1 MHYAGIHLSLS
12 LVTTKIDDVSFIFII
27 IEIFFSIYAFNGRT
41 GKQAGR
47 VFSPDCNLAL
57 QTIKSV
63 LAFADRY
70 AFYGMFNDIR
80 ILTSPPEPCR

>member
-41 GKQAGR
+41 HFFRKERKITHTIAPASRTNGVTYRGNDVELF
-47 VFSPDCNLAL
+47 VFHPH
-57 QTIKSV
+57 
-63 LAFADRY
+63 
-70 AFYGMFNDIR
+70 FNA
-80 ILTSPPEPCR
+80 